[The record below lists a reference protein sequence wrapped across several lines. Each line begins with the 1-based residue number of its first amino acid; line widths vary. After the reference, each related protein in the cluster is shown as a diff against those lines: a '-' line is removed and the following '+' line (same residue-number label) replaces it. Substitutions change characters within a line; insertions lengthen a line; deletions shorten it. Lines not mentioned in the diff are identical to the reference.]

1 MTLHVLVL
9 ENDDDIASLLT
20 MHLKVMGH
28 SVSRVSSMS
37 EGHKTLDTQQVD
49 AIVLDRGLDDG
60 DGATFCAELR
70 KKKNGLPVMML
81 TARDSEHDII
91 DGLESGA
98 DDYLT
103 KPFSVV
109 QFQARIRA
117 LFRRMTYDTWQT
129 NEASDDKSES
139 NSPESEVLVINDLV
153 INPITFSVCRGEVS
167 ISLTATEFSLLHL
180 MAKNPGHVFSKDA
193 LLDKVWQTQ
202 FEGYHHAVCCTVNR
216 LRSKLEVTPDKPKYI
231 QTVWGVGYKFSA

>member
-9 ENDDDIASLLT
+9 EDDDDIASLLT

-28 SVSRVSSMS
+28 SVSRVSSMF
-37 EGHKTLDTQQVD
+37 EGHKALETQQVD
-49 AIVLDRGLDDG
+49 AIILDRGLNDG
-60 DGATFCAELR
+60 DGARFCAEIR
-70 KKKNGLPVMML
+70 QNKNGLPVMML

-109 QFQARIRA
+109 QFQARMRA
-117 LFRRMTYDTWQT
+117 LLRRMTYDTWQS
-129 NEASDDKSES
+129 NEPKDGSSEKNSSES
-139 NSPESEVLVINDLV
+139 DVLVFDDLV

-180 MAKNPGHVFSKDA
+180 MARNPEHVFSKDA

-216 LRSKLEVTPDKPKYI
+216 LRSKLEVTPDKPKFI